1 MQINQFIRVAAFAI
15 AGAIATVAQ
24 AADISGAGATFPYPL
39 YAKWADAYKKETG
52 IGLNYQSIGSGGGI
66 KQIQQKTVTFGASD
80 MPLEPK
86 ELAKIGLV
94 QFPTVVGGDVPVLN
108 LPGVKPG
115 DLVLDGPTLAN
126 IFLGKIT
133 KWDDPAIR
141 KLNPNLKLPSTA
153 IVVVHRSDGSG
164 TTFIFTNYL
173 SKVSHDWSDNVGAST
188 SVEWPTGIGAKGNE
202 GVANNV
208 LQTKGAI
215 GYVEYAYAKENN
227 MTYVKMINHDG
238 KVVSPN
244 AAAFQAAAAH
254 ADWAHSDSYYV
265 ILTDQ
270 PGPDTWPI
278 AGATFI
284 LMYKQPNN
292 VDNAGAA
299 LKFFDWAY
307 THGGRMAEDLDYVP
321 LPTAVVDQIK
331 ATWAAH
337 IKTPDGKSVYTA
349 AK

>member
-1 MQINQFIRVAAFAI
+1 MQINQFIRIAALAVC
-15 AGAIATVAQ
+15 GAIATVAH

-39 YAKWADAYKKETG
+39 YAKWADTYKKDTG
-52 IGLNYQSIGSGGGI
+52 VGLNYQSIGSGGGI
-66 KQIQQKTVTFGASD
+66 KQIQARTVTFGASD

-86 ELAKIGLV
+86 ELAKAGLV
-94 QFPTVVGGDVPVLN
+94 QFPTVVGGSAPVIN

-126 IFLGKIT
+126 IYLGKIT
-133 KWDDPAIR
+133 KWDDPAIQ
-141 KLNPNLKLPSTA
+141 KLNPNVKLPSTA

-173 SKVSHDWSDNVGAST
+173 SKVSPDWSDNVGAAT

-208 LQTKGAI
+208 IQTKGAI

-227 MTYVKMINHDG
+227 MTYVRMINADG
-238 KVVSPN
+238 KTVSPN

-254 ADWAHSDSYYV
+254 ADWAHSDNYYV
-265 ILTDQ
+265 ILTNQ
-270 PGPDTWPI
+270 SGPDTWPI

-284 LMYKQPNN
+284 LVPKQPPN
-292 VDNAGAA
+292 VDNAAAA

-307 THGGRMAEDLDYVP
+307 AQGGKMAENLDYVP
-321 LPTAVVDQIK
+321 LPQNVVDSIK
-331 ATWAAH
+331 AMWAAN
-337 IKTPDGKSVYTA
+337 IKGPDGKPIYVA

>member
-1 MQINQFIRVAAFAI
+1 MQINTFIRVLAFAI
-15 AGAIATVAQ
+15 AGAIGAAAQ
-24 AADISGAGATFPYPL
+24 AAEISGAGATFPYPL

-66 KQIQQKTVTFGASD
+66 KQIQARTVTFGASD

-86 ELAKIGLV
+86 ELAKAGLV
-94 QFPTVVGGDVPVLN
+94 QFPTVVGGSAPVVN

-115 DLVLDGPTLAN
+115 ELVLDGPTLAN
-126 IFLGKIT
+126 IYLGKIS
-133 KWDDPAIR
+133 KWDDSAIR

-153 IVVVHRSDGSG
+153 IVVAHRSDGSG

-173 SKVSHDWSDNVGAST
+173 SKVSPDWKDNVGAAT

-227 MTYVKMINHDG
+227 MTYAKMINHDG
-238 KVVSPN
+238 KLVSPD

-284 LMYKQPNN
+284 LMPNQPP
-292 VDNAGAA
+292 NAENAAAA

-307 THGGRMAEDLDYVP
+307 THGGKMAEALDYVP
-321 LPTAVVDQIK
+321 LPTAVVDQIR
-331 ATWAAH
+331 ATWAAQ
-337 IKTPDGKSVYTA
+337 IKTADGKPVYTA